1 MTKPRFTDNDTAAL
15 IGRITILEEL
25 VEKLMER
32 AEQQDGRDRQI
43 EDQLTRVV
51 SRSRLM
57 TEREAAAELRVTVRT
72 MINWRNEKPPRI
84 PFIVTEGGNVRYR
97 IEAIESYLN
106 SRERGAK
113 ASLRQ
118 SDLLPSPQ
126 ARTGRRRPRRE
137 RLQTPAGR
145 R

>member
-1 MTKPRFTDNDTAAL
+1 MKTPRFTDNQTAAL
-15 IGRITILEEL
+15 IGRIVILEEL

-32 AEQQDGRDRQI
+32 ANQQDGRDRQI

-57 TEREAAAELRVTVRT
+57 TEREAATELRVTVRT

-97 IEAIESYLN
+97 VEAIESYLK

-113 ASLRQ
+113 ATLR
-118 SDLLPSPQ
+118 
-126 ARTGRRRPRRE
+126 A
-137 RLQTPAGR
+137 A
-145 R
+145 

>member
-1 MTKPRFTDNDTAAL
+1 MTKPRFTDYETAAL

-51 SRSRLM
+51 SRSRLI

-97 IEAIESYLN
+97 VEAIESYLN

-113 ASLRQ
+113 ASLR
-118 SDLLPSPQ
+118 
-126 ARTGRRRPRRE
+126 A
-137 RLQTPAGR
+137 A
-145 R
+145 